1 MSAGLKRLV
10 TCAMIAGT
18 VALATDAQ
26 NSRAE
31 ELIKADQILNALVPG
46 AAVTR
51 SLSGPRPE
59 TTHTRADQ
67 LSCFAAKQSSKL
79 TCPRRASE
87 ACHFCEWQTQH
98 RCQHQVRLQFRQDR
112 TGRHAGNSGSRQGP
126 GQSKA
131 RWRHVHGCWSYG
143 WQRERPIQSKTFR
156 ATGGSRQDLS
166 RHALQDPRG
175 KSACCGLRE
184 NHTQERGQSVRS
196 GKSSRSNRQYDAY
209 GGGWTIS

>member
-59 TTHTRADQ
+59 TPEQTNFLASLRNRAANSLAPDEREKLATFANGKPSIDVSIKFDYNSDTIGPAATPATQ
-67 LSCFAAKQSSKL
+67 EVGKALVSPKLAGGTFMVAGYTDGKGSDLYNQKLSE
-79 TCPRRASE
+79 RRAE
-87 ACHFCEWQTQH
+87 AVKTYLVMHYKIPAANLLAVGYGKTTLKNVDNPFAPENRRVQIVNMMPTA
-98 RCQHQVRLQFRQDR
+98 V
-112 TGRHAGNSGSRQGP
+112 AGQ
-126 GQSKA
+126 
-131 RWRHVHGCWSYG
+131 
-143 WQRERPIQSKTFR
+143 
-156 ATGGSRQDLS
+156 
-166 RHALQDPRG
+166 
-175 KSACCGLRE
+175 
-184 NHTQERGQSVRS
+184 
-196 GKSSRSNRQYDAY
+196 
-209 GGGWTIS
+209 

>member
-59 TTHTRADQ
+59 TTQIPEQTNFLASLRNRAANSLAPDERQKLATFANGKPSIDVSIKFDYNSDKIGPAATPATQEVGKALVSPKLAGGTFMVAGHTDGKGSDLYNQ
-67 LSCFAAKQSSKL
+67 KLSE
-79 TCPRRASE
+79 RRAE
-87 ACHFCEWQTQH
+87 AVKTYLVMHYKIPAANLLAVGYGKTTLKNVDNPFAPENRRVQIVNMTPTA
-98 RCQHQVRLQFRQDR
+98 V
-112 TGRHAGNSGSRQGP
+112 AGQ
-126 GQSKA
+126 
-131 RWRHVHGCWSYG
+131 
-143 WQRERPIQSKTFR
+143 
-156 ATGGSRQDLS
+156 
-166 RHALQDPRG
+166 
-175 KSACCGLRE
+175 
-184 NHTQERGQSVRS
+184 
-196 GKSSRSNRQYDAY
+196 
-209 GGGWTIS
+209 